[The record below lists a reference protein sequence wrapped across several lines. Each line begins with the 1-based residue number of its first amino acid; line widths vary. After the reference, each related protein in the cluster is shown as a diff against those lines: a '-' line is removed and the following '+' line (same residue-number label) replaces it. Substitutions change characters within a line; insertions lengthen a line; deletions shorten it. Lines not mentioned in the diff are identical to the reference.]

1 MKKTMTVIA
10 LFAVLLITVSAHSG
24 RVYEAA
30 EGYKAPAITLCKSD
44 STLSLADLKGRY
56 VLLTF
61 WASSDAES
69 RVTAGNY
76 NSFAE
81 KAEEEQ
87 FCLVSVNM
95 DCNETL
101 YNEIVRRDNLN
112 AKSQFQVKGED
123 VSTVKEKY
131 HLENGFNSYLIDPT
145 GQIIATN
152 PSEMTLTQV
161 LGNN

>member
-10 LFAVLLITVSAHSG
+10 LFAVLLITVSAHTG

-30 EGYKAPAITLCKSD
+30 DGYKAPAFTLSKSD

-61 WASSDAES
+61 WASNDASS
-69 RVTAGNY
+69 RVSAGNY

-81 KAEEEQ
+81 QANEEQ

-95 DCNETL
+95 DNNETL

-112 AKSQFQVKGED
+112 AKSQFHVQGDEA
-123 VSTVKEKY
+123 SRLKEEYRLK
-131 HLENGFNSYLIDPT
+131 NGFNSYLIDPT
-145 GQIIATN
+145 GQVIATN
-152 PSEMTLTQV
+152 PSELTLTQV
-161 LGNN
+161 LRN